1 MGFGAKWGFW
11 TVLGVFWVG
20 GEGLE
25 GWLAK
30 PEGVG
35 PGTVRVL
42 RQTLKVFGKSS
53 ALIANE
59 GVSRRAPGWR
69 CGGGC
74 EVCRWPWRGDRAGC
88 LATREAH
95 GLRGMGT
102 QWGTS
107 AHAGAADRPP
117 EAWSAEGRAATR
129 WARERHVFAEGLGC
143 PGPWES
149 RGVQENHGVEHFSL
163 ATEAGG
169 CYYYGVDCAQRTR
182 GATVQKPAEG
192 LRISA
197 SEAK

>member
-1 MGFGAKWGFW
+1 M
-11 TVLGVFWVG
+11 
-20 GEGLE
+20 
-25 GWLAK
+25 
-30 PEGVG
+30 
-35 PGTVRVL
+35 
-42 RQTLKVFGKSS
+42 RQTLKGFGKSS

-129 WARERHVFAEGLGC
+129 WARERQAFAEGLGC